1 MFASAFRRFPH
12 WIGLCLIVAL
22 ACGLYLPFLGNP
34 LVFDDWTLFSGSGFS
49 YYATHPFDFFNIR
62 NLPYFSLAITFVVW
76 GDITSQRILSLAL
89 HLACSLAL
97 YKLLYDL
104 LRLAP
109 QTNHPGSEPEARRG
123 AATWALI
130 GAAVFAIHPVAVYG
144 AGYLMQRS
152 IVLAT
157 LFSLLSILLF
167 ARGLARG
174 SHTDAIS
181 AALMYTFAVYSKEH
195 GVLLPAVAVL
205 TALLVAS
212 DRRFACRH
220 TAIYLAACAPAA
232 ILIVLLTKRVI
243 GGAYEPDFGM
253 VAAQLEGAFGLDIA
267 DIPWSLSAATQ
278 AGLFFKYVALW
289 LWPDT
294 RGMSVDLRLNFI
306 ENWSPGWILLKASA
320 FAVYGALGAML
331 LRRRG
336 RAGLAGFGLLYTWI
350 LFLVEFSTARF
361 QEPFVLY
368 RSYLWAPGI
377 VIVFVAVL
385 SYVPRRA
392 ALVAFAIA
400 CPVLLYQ
407 AHNRLVTFSS
417 PLLLWEDAVA
427 KLPDKPVPW
436 GSRTL
441 YNLGREYMHT
451 RQPDKAVEII
461 DRCMAQYPDT
471 YHCHFAR
478 GAIYYEF
485 GEIRQALPYFARAVI
500 LKPGSG
506 IAHYRLGQ
514 NLEKLGRLQEAKTH
528 FDRASELG
536 YMRANFENK
545 RLESPESGF
554 APPRKPDSPPA
565 GNPVEVDS
573 ATTRSTAP

>member
-1 MFASAFRRFPH
+1 MFASAFRRCPH
-12 WIGLCLIVAL
+12 WIGLCLGVAL
-22 ACGLYLPFLGNP
+22 VCGLYLPFLGNP

-62 NLPYFSLAITFVVW
+62 NLPYFSLAVTFIVW
-76 GDITSQRILSLAL
+76 GDIPAQRTVSLAL

-109 QTNHPGSEPEARRG
+109 QTNRPGLVPEARPD
-123 AATWALI
+123 AATWALF
-130 GAAVFAIHPVAVYG
+130 GAAAFAIHPVAVYG

-157 LFSLLSILLF
+157 LFSLLSIVLF

-174 SHTDAIS
+174 RHTDAIS
-181 AALMYTFAVYSKEH
+181 AALMYTLAVYSKEH
-195 GVLLPAVAVL
+195 CVLLPAVAVL

-232 ILIVLLTKRVI
+232 IFIVLLTKRVI
-243 GGAYEPDFGM
+243 GDAYEPEFGM
-253 VAAQLEGAFGLDIA
+253 VAAQLEGVFGLDIA
-267 DIPWSLSAATQ
+267 DIPWSLSAVTQ

-294 RGMSVDLRLNFI
+294 RGMSVDLRMNFI
-306 ENWSPGWILLKASA
+306 EDWSPGWIVLKVSA

-331 LRRRG
+331 LRRGG
-336 RAGLAGFGLLYTWI
+336 RAGLIGFGLLYTWI
-350 LFLVEFSTARF
+350 LFLIEFSTARF

-377 VIVFVAVL
+377 AIVFIAVL

-392 ALVAFAIA
+392 ALVVFAIA

-436 GSRTL
+436 GSRAL
-441 YNLGREYMHT
+441 HNLGREYMHT
-451 RQPDKAVEII
+451 KQPDKAVEIVE
-461 DRCMAQYPDT
+461 RCMAQYPDT
-471 YHCHFAR
+471 YHCYFAR
-478 GAIYYEF
+478 GAIYYAF
-485 GEIRQALPYFARAVI
+485 GEFEQALPYLARAVI

-506 IAHYRLGQ
+506 IAHYRLAL
-514 NLEKLGRLQEAKTH
+514 NLESLGRLQEAEAH
-528 FDRASELG
+528 FGRASELG
-536 YMRANFENK
+536 YMGANFESK
-545 RLESPESGF
+545 RSEKSGDGMLPLE
-554 APPRKPDSPPA
+554 KMTPA
-565 GNPVEVDS
+565 S
-573 ATTRSTAP
+573 R